1 MPCLPPCRRHGYGRN
16 LPGKP
21 AFFTAPDFMPASS
34 PLHPAPLPAASGS
47 PGTLR
52 RLVPVIVVAIAALGA
67 FLGDFTRH
75 DLIEPVARAAA
86 CSESPA
92 PWWCLMRDAIR
103 IAAQNF
109 VLAGIATIAAL
120 ASLLYRGKT
129 AIGALMAAMFIG
141 GSGLYLYSTSL
152 SAVAVV
158 IALLRAATLDRTG

>member
-1 MPCLPPCRRHGYGRN
+1 M
-16 LPGKP
+16 
-21 AFFTAPDFMPASS
+21 
-34 PLHPAPLPAASGS
+34 PAASPPS
-47 PGTLR
+47 SRSEQPAAPSEAPATVR
-52 RLVPVIVVAIAALGA
+52 RLVPVLAVIIAAIGA

-75 DLIEPVARAAA
+75 ELIEPVARAAA

-109 VLAGIATIAAL
+109 VLAGLATIAAL

-129 AIGALMAAMFIG
+129 AIVALMAAMFIG

-152 SAVAVV
+152 SAVALV
-158 IALLRAATLDRTG
+158 IALLRAASLDRTR